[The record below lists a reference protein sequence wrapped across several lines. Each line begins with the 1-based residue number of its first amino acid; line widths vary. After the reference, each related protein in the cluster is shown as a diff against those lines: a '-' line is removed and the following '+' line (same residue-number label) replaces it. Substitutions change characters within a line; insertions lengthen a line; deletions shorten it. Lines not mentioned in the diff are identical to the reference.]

1 MLDLHVDDRVR
12 LEKDIPNLGLHRGD
26 VGVVCSHWCE
36 PESAFEIE
44 FHAGDTGMRAIVPE
58 GNLAREERTDQDAG
72 TGTLQI

>member
-36 PESAFEIE
+36 PESAFEVE
-44 FHAGDTGMRAIVPE
+44 FVDGDTGMRAIVPE
-58 GNLAREERTDQDAG
+58 GNLALEATADQSSAA
-72 TGTLQI
+72 GTLQA